1 MNHDSFSGWRAFLPD
16 LLLLA
21 STLVWGLSFTILK
34 EILGGQISLFFFVF
48 LRFFISAILLLLFF
62 GYKLKKLSL
71 DGIEAG
77 IFLGVLVFAGFIA
90 QALGLSFTTASK
102 SAFMTGLSAIFV
114 PIFMLLHKRK
124 LPEPLLLV
132 ALILATLG
140 MFLLT
145 GPAGGGFNVGDSLTL
160 LCAVVFGGQIY
171 AVSVIAEKHDALGLT
186 MIEIISTAILAATL
200 LPFER
205 IHIELSWG
213 TIGALAF
220 MTLFATVGGLTAQI
234 WAQKRTPAVR
244 AGLIFTAEP
253 LFAYM
258 FASIILSEHFNPIQK
273 AGGVIII
280 LAVLSSEVIPRILQR
295 KN

>member
-16 LLLLA
+16 LLLLI

-48 LRFFISAILLLLFF
+48 LRFFISAILLLIFF
-62 GYKLKKLSL
+62 GYRLKKIDI
-71 DGIEAG
+71 DGVKAG
-77 IFLGVLVFAGFIA
+77 MFLGVLVFAGFVA
-90 QALGLSFTTASK
+90 QTLGLSSTTASK

-132 ALILATLG
+132 ALILATFG

-145 GPAGGGFNVGDSLTL
+145 GPAGGGFNLGDLLTL

-186 MIEIISTAILAATL
+186 TIEIISTAILAATL

-253 LFAYM
+253 VFAYM
-258 FASIILSEHFNPIQK
+258 FASIILSEHFNPLQK

-280 LAVLSSEVIPRILQR
+280 LAVLSSEVIPRLLPQR
-295 KN
+295 K